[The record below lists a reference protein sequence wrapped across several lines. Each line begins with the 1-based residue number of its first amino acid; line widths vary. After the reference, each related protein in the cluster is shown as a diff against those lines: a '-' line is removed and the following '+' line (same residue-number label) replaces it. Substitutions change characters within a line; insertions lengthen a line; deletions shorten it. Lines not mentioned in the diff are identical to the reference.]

1 VVEKAYNHK
10 PLYLIAK
17 ENGEIKGVLPLF
29 LMKSIIFEKKLV
41 SVPFAPYGG
50 VCADSETVKNA
61 LIEKAK
67 RIISELDMG
76 DKVNNNES
84 IYYQLCENENGA

>member
-1 VVEKAYNHK
+1 VEKAYNHK

-67 RIISELDMG
+67 RIISELDMD

>member
-29 LMKSIIFEKKLV
+29 LMKKGRIIFEKKTGFG
-41 SVPFAPYGG
+41 SIR
-50 VCADSETVKNA
+50 TVWW
-61 LIEKAK
+61 
-67 RIISELDMG
+67 G
-76 DKVNNNES
+76 
-84 IYYQLCENENGA
+84 LCRQRNC